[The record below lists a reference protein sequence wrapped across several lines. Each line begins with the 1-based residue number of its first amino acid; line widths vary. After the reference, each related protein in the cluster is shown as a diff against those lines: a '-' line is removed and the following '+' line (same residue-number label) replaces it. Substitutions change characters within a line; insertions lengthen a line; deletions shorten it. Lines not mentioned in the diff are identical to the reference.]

1 MHFENRLRQAGRI
14 TPAVAIA
21 LTSLTVCLLV
31 LFFMWRQTVTL
42 EDKLRQT
49 EERANTLSGRLEE
62 ARQQAEGFR
71 QDGERAKTRAELAA
85 EEARELAEAR
95 RQAELERE
103 LAREDAELSREE
115 TEHAKREA
123 ERLQAEAD
131 RMREQRE
138 KELNRM
144 KEALSQI
151 AETRRTPMG
160 MVVNL
165 GEDSFLF
172 DFDND
177 TLRPE
182 NREIL
187 SRIAGVLLASHGY
200 RLQVYGHTD
209 DTGPSAY
216 NTDLSERRA
225 KSVTSYLVDAGIPRE
240 LIDVKGFGEGSPRV
254 ETTTRQARQKNR
266 RVEIGVIDT
275 IINYTG
281 EVDSP

>member
-1 MHFENRLRQAGRI
+1 MQSETRPRCAGRV

-21 LTSLTVCLLV
+21 LTSLIVCLFV
-31 LFFMWRQTVTL
+31 LFLMWRQTVNL

-49 EERANTLSGRLEE
+49 EERADTLNGRLEE
-62 ARQQAEGFR
+62 SRQQAEAFR
-71 QDGERAKTRAELAA
+71 RDGEKAQSRAEQAS
-85 EEARELAEAR
+85 EEARKLATAR

-115 TEHAKREA
+115 SKQAKREA
-123 ERLQAEAD
+123 ERLLAEIE

-138 KELNRM
+138 EELNRM
-144 KEALSQI
+144 KEALSRI

-177 TLRPE
+177 ALRPE

-187 SRIAGVLLASHGY
+187 SRIAGVRLASHGY

-209 DTGPSAY
+209 DMGPAVY
-216 NTDLSERRA
+216 NKDLSEIRA
-225 KSVTSYLVDAGIPRE
+225 KSVTSYLFEAGIPR
-240 LIDVKGFGEGSPRV
+240 
-254 ETTTRQARQKNR
+254 
-266 RVEIGVIDT
+266 
-275 IINYTG
+275 
-281 EVDSP
+281 